1 MPASDNNSYKRPKR
15 FLSGHL
21 ETIYPALFRKVKGL
35 APAERE
41 RLILSDGDFLDLDW
55 RKQGSE
61 KLVIIQHGLEGAS
74 DRSYVLGMAK
84 HFYDHDYDV
93 LAWNF
98 RGCSGEMNRAVR
110 FYHSGATDDLAEV
123 VDHALPEYNKIYLIG
138 FSLGGNMT
146 LKYLGEAE
154 RSSKIKAAV
163 AVSTPLDLSKGADNL
178 STNRGKIYERRFLR
192 TLIKKVQEKAKA
204 MPGKI
209 NPKPL
214 ANIKTI
220 REFDDF
226 FTSKLHGYKDAS
238 DYYQQCSSK
247 YFLKGIQVPTLILNA
262 KNDPFLTPDSLDHKL
277 TQDLTKVT
285 LETTAHGG
293 HVGFISM
300 NAEKVYWSEQKALE
314 FCQQV

>member
-1 MPASDNNSYKRPKR
+1 MPASDNYSYKRPKR
-15 FLSGHL
+15 FISGHL

-41 RLILSDGDFLDLDW
+41 RLIVSDGDFLDLDW
-55 RKQGSE
+55 RKQRSK

-74 DRSYVLGMAK
+74 DRSYVLGMTK
-84 HFYDHDYDV
+84 HFFNHGYDV

-123 VDHALPEYNKIYLIG
+123 VDHALPNYENVYLVG

-146 LKYLGEAE
+146 LKYLGEAN

-163 AVSTPLDLSKGADNL
+163 AVSTPLDLSRGADNL
-178 STNRGKIYERRFLR
+178 GTTRGKIYERRFLG
-192 TLIKKVQEKAKA
+192 TLIKKVRDKAEA

-209 NPKPL
+209 DTKPL
-214 ANIKTI
+214 EKIKTI

-226 FTSKLHGYKDAS
+226 FTSKLHGFKDAS
-238 DYYQQCSSK
+238 DYYEKCSSK
-247 YFLKGIQVPTLILNA
+247 YFLQDIQVPTLILNA
-262 KNDPFLTPDSLDHKL
+262 KNDPFLTPESLDHNL
-277 TQDLTKVT
+277 TRDLPNVT

-293 HVGFISM
+293 HVGFISI
-300 NAEKVYWSEQKALE
+300 NPEKVYWSERKALE